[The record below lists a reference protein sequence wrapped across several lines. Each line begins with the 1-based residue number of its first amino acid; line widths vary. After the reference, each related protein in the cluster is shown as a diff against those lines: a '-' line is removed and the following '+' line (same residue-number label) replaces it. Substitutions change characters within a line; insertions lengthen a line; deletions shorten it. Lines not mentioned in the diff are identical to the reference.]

1 MNLKVDYSDIIINYN
16 QLLNNIPSAILL
28 IDSEYNILFI
38 NYAAEILLS
47 ESSNSLAKKNLE
59 NFLPIDNP
67 LYSLINQVLKQGY
80 SATQYDISINDF
92 NKKNLLVDV
101 EAGIYKDNAIILC
114 IHKRAI
120 AEQIDRSVAQKN
132 IHSVSGLSALMA
144 HEIKNPLSGIKGAAQ
159 LLSEVVPNDD
169 KDLTSIIV
177 NEVDR
182 IGELVNR
189 VGSISDNNITNR
201 STINIHD
208 VLQRVNKLAQ
218 NSFAKDCKIM
228 ELYDPSLPDIY
239 GDMNAL
245 IQVFLNLVKN
255 AAEAKSDGEI
265 IIETGYR
272 HGFNIKVSG
281 SNNKLRLPIYI
292 NIIDDGPGIP
302 DSIKSHLFEPF
313 VSSKYGGSGLGLSI
327 VASIVEEHGG
337 IIEVNSTTK
346 TIFTILL
353 PDFEE
358 KDK

>member
-1 MNLKVDYSDIIINYN
+1 MKLKEDYSDIIINYN

-144 HEIKNPLSGIKGAAQ
+144 HEINHNS
-159 LLSEVVPNDD
+159 
-169 KDLTSIIV
+169 
-177 NEVDR
+177 
-182 IGELVNR
+182 
-189 VGSISDNNITNR
+189 
-201 STINIHD
+201 
-208 VLQRVNKLAQ
+208 NK
-218 NSFAKDCKIM
+218 
-228 ELYDPSLPDIY
+228 
-239 GDMNAL
+239 
-245 IQVFLNLVKN
+245 
-255 AAEAKSDGEI
+255 
-265 IIETGYR
+265 
-272 HGFNIKVSG
+272 
-281 SNNKLRLPIYI
+281 
-292 NIIDDGPGIP
+292 
-302 DSIKSHLFEPF
+302 
-313 VSSKYGGSGLGLSI
+313 
-327 VASIVEEHGG
+327 
-337 IIEVNSTTK
+337 
-346 TIFTILL
+346 
-353 PDFEE
+353 
-358 KDK
+358 